1 MAMEDDEFNE
11 FESAIPGQSLVSG
24 ELGSVPFETPAD
36 FPDPEEFYMFAYEKL
51 MDDDDNLLNVV
62 KLLEMEITAD
72 AIVEGILMNAFMM
85 GQISADTGII
95 LKAPLIELVSLIG
108 QEADVA
114 VARRDESGASRKNV
128 SIDEALVKLSDETP
142 DMNEG
147 DMMMEDEMMD
157 EPSGMMAPPDGMDDM
172 IPMDSAMDE
181 MPMDEMPEQED
192 DEEEEE
198 EHTAL
203 MMR

>member
-1 MAMEDDEFNE
+1 M
-11 FESAIPGQSLVSG
+11 
-24 ELGSVPFETPAD
+24 
-36 FPDPEEFYMFAYEKL
+36 
-51 MDDDDNLLNVV
+51 
-62 KLLEMEITAD
+62 
-72 AIVEGILMNAFMM
+72 
-85 GQISADTGII
+85 
-95 LKAPLIELVSLIG
+95 SLIG

-114 VARRDESGASRKNV
+114 VARRDESGALRKNV

-172 IPMDSAMDE
+172 ISMDSAMDE

-192 DEEEEE
+192 DDEEEEQ
-198 EHTAL
+198 TAL
-203 MMR
+203 MMSCCYGINVRLKRIWSKLCTGSRCRYC